1 MSASTSEG
9 TGQGSVAKI
18 KPLILNGEVK
28 KANLEPAILDE
39 YSYDINAS
47 GNINSEGYIRGSDLG
62 QLLNTR
68 FYTFNSG
75 DVTNNSQEYV
85 IFTNVS
91 YTPVSNNSSLLIEY
105 HTPYTVS
112 GNSVGTPDVFASQIT
127 VEDIQITFRTH
138 FYALGNGGGT
148 RSGVLFP
155 ISMIYNNTVA
165 TALSIKVS
173 AAQVTGTNDTL
184 TVNTNSAYLTISE
197 YSAD

>member
-1 MSASTSEG
+1 MSATTTEG
-9 TGQGSVAKI
+9 TGYGSVSKI
-18 KPLILNGEVK
+18 KPLIFNGEVK
-28 KANLEPAILDE
+28 KINLEPAILDDYE
-39 YSYDINAS
+39 INIA
-47 GNINSEGYIRGSDLG
+47 GNITSEGHIRGAALG
-62 QLLNTR
+62 QLLNTI

-75 DVTNNSQEYV
+75 NVLNDSQEYV
-85 IFTNVS
+85 ILANVS

-155 ISMIYNNTVA
+155 ISMIYNNTVT

>member
-1 MSASTSEG
+1 MSATTTEG
-9 TGQGSVAKI
+9 TGYGAVSKI
-18 KPLILNGEVK
+18 KPLIFNGEVK
-28 KANLEPAILDE
+28 KINLEPAILDDYE
-39 YSYDINAS
+39 INIA
-47 GNINSEGYIRGSDLG
+47 GNITSEGHIRGAALG
-62 QLLNTR
+62 QLLNTI

-75 DVTNNSQEYV
+75 NVLNDSQEYV
-85 IFTNVS
+85 ILANVS

-112 GNSVGTPDVFASQIT
+112 GNSVGIPDVFASQIT

-165 TALSIKVS
+165 TALSIKAS
-173 AAQVTGTNDTL
+173 AAQVTGSNDTL